1 MNMQLSDADAANLG
15 MFADFLSPNVQAVA
29 GSPSPEAE
37 TEFWQ
42 LFDRST
48 GSVADPE
55 AETNMRRLFD
65 DESTG
70 DGMGQGAIKT
80 EADSLIGADGSTID
94 SYIAREQAATHRTL
108 AEDLAEVGDTP
119 GGIQPFRTAGGDP
132 QSGESFLG
140 HSDADSDFELPDY
153 GGSDTDYMPLGE
165 KRSIFNPRRYTQGKY
180 KDFEGEFA
188 IGDDF
193 ADDDD
198 VREFVDQDPDIN
210 SGVPETNALDGPTG
224 QFEAEPM
231 GTDVA
236 LPEVSTMSKFS
247 WKNPLTWHRAMDHY
261 RAQQFSEELREPL
274 LQEQGTEMV
283 DLGERNMRLADRPSP
298 AEASP
303 EITPEVRAG
312 LNDLIGNAR
321 ASGLGDAAIASEMGI
336 GVSSG
341 GGMWISRAS
350 LKDYLTKQ
358 GKGLMMTPLIAPL
371 TLLLNDAQDGLGD
384 MFSLGLI
391 SADMLTTGDPLG
403 ILVYGVGQLW
413 DAANQS
419 RQKVIDNDE
428 PDKNYG
434 SRLGYVREGD
444 TWYPAIYNSKYKST
458 GLWAKDQQMTLDYGH
473 DLVWKVNGMGSF
485 VPMIPGAKSK
495 NFVASDDELDKEKTF
510 NGAVLS
516 SREFV
521 DGVASSDRD
530 HVKMS
535 DTTRDWYFLSD
546 EDTKRVMSGDLHLE
560 SYAEDETQMNGA
572 HRQINDWRKALDYG
586 QDWKWSSAVQ
596 TMGPG
601 AAVNNYAGSRGL
613 QRVMIEGVQNG
624 ASGVYNSSQTDYDQ
638 YLRDSANRTGEDYD
652 SGHGT
657 GTMFSDYL
665 LKTVLRDH
673 IAALYRTQKE
683 AAAEAGFDKRYQ
695 SKVGAALEAQEP
707 DKLRNIEGG
716 TVWSAMYLDT
726 GKDLPVASS
735 AEELAEQLH
744 SIEMYNDR
752 TPAQRNYLAQKAQ
765 TRYWMQQVV
774 GMGQSTELL
783 HALNGRDWNNGDPYE
798 MKKYTATATAEFA
811 DYMEFGRGSVQ
822 DALQRGDSLDIEH
835 GFTADQHLDSVPG
848 FAMPW
853 QNAGESWL
861 PTLSGTFAG
870 TSSKDYMDDF
880 RATAYDRL
888 SKEAAENTALWINET
903 GALDPNL
910 LIDGVEQALRPGG
923 LYATSEQPAS
933 NTVTFAD
940 QQPEQPVPEPE
951 QPVQPEQKPLEE
963 EFDADVLAEARKN
976 MEAEKAREAAA
987 SAQAVVDN
995 ARLDAYKVSL
1005 GGKKPGGSP
1014 HDEQDDFVNK
1024 LQDVMKDPTKQIV
1037 PKKGQIFSLG
1047 DAMEMVMHSF
1057 EDMDGARDFWERM
1070 GQKAGFLPDGKM
1082 SLFKADQNRM
1092 GKGTTD
1098 AHSHVPDPVTPG
1110 PDATPH
1116 HIVGDHPMHAYSAAT
1131 LAAMRQWDAPS
1142 STQPAVKVV

>member
-1 MNMQLSDADAANLG
+1 MNMQLSDADAANLS
-15 MFADFLSPNVQAVA
+15 MFADFLSPSVQSVA
-29 GSPSPEAE
+29 GPPDPEAE

-42 LFDRST
+42 LFDRDT
-48 GSVADPE
+48 GDSVPDSE
-55 AETNMRRLFD
+55 AETNLRRLFD
-65 DESTG
+65 EESTG
-70 DGMGQGAIKT
+70 DGLGQGTVKT
-80 EADSLIGADGSTID
+80 EVDSLIGSDGFNLD
-94 SYIAREQAATHRTL
+94 SYIAREQAATHRPL
-108 AEDLAEVGDTP
+108 ADDLAVLEEDTP
-119 GGIQPFRTAGGDP
+119 GGIQPFRTAGGDS
-132 QSGESFLG
+132 QSGESFFG
-140 HSDADSDFELPDY
+140 SSDADSSDFALGGDFE
-153 GGSDTDYMPLGE
+153 S
-165 KRSIFNPRRYTQGKY
+165 
-180 KDFEGEFA
+180 
-188 IGDDF
+188 
-193 ADDDD
+193 DDD
-198 VREFVDQDPDIN
+198 VREFVDQEPDIN

-224 QFEAEPM
+224 PFEAEPL

-261 RAQQFSEELREPL
+261 RARQFADDLRQPL

-283 DLGERNMRLADRPSP
+283 DLSERNMPLADRPSP
-298 AEASP
+298 VEASP
-303 EITPEVRAG
+303 EVTPEMRAG
-312 LNDLIGNAR
+312 LNELIGQAR
-321 ASGLGDAAIASEMGI
+321 ASGMSDAAIASDMGI
-336 GVSSG
+336 GVSAG

-350 LKDYLTKQ
+350 LKDYIAKQ
-358 GKGLMMTPLIAPL
+358 GKGLMMTPLIAPVVM
-371 TLLLNDAQDGLGD
+371 LLNQAQDGLGD

-391 SADMLTTGDPLG
+391 SADLLTTGDPLG
-403 ILVYGVGQLW
+403 VLVYGVGQLW
-413 DAANQS
+413 DAAAQS
-419 RQKVIDNDE
+419 RQKVIDNDQ
-428 PDKNYG
+428 PDKDYG

-473 DLVWKVNGMGSF
+473 DLVWRVDGAGKF

-495 NFVASDDELDKEKTF
+495 DFVASDDELDKTKTF

-516 SREFV
+516 SRDFV
-521 DGVASSDRD
+521 DGVPSSDRD

-546 EDTKRVMSGDLHLE
+546 EDTKRVMSGDLQLE
-560 SYAEDETQMNGA
+560 SYTDDETQMNGA
-572 HRQINDWRKALDYG
+572 RRQLNDWRKALDYG

-624 ASGVYNSSQTDYDQ
+624 ASGVYNSTQTDYDQ
-638 YLRDSANRTGEDYD
+638 YLRDSANQTGEDYD
-652 SGHGT
+652 SGHST
-657 GTMFSDYL
+657 STMFSDYL
-665 LKTVLRDH
+665 LRTVLRDH

-683 AAAEAGFDKRYQ
+683 AAAEAGFDKRFQ
-695 SKVGAALEAQEP
+695 SKVGAALEAQDP

-726 GKDLPVASS
+726 AKDLPVASS
-735 AEELAEQLH
+735 AEELREQLH
-744 SIEMYNDR
+744 TIEMYNDR

-765 TRYWMQQVV
+765 TRYWMQQIV

-783 HALNGRDWNNGDPYE
+783 HMLNGRDWNNGDPYD
-798 MKKYTATATAEFA
+798 MKKYTATATAEFS

-822 DALQRGDSLDIEH
+822 DALERGDSLDIEH

-861 PTLSGTFAG
+861 PTLTGSFAG

-888 SKEAAENTALWINET
+888 TKEAAENTALWINET
-903 GALDPNL
+903 GAVDPNL
-910 LIDGVEQALRPGG
+910 LIDGVEQTLRQGG
-923 LYATSEQPAS
+923 LYATGDPAVQQS
-933 NTVTFAD
+933 TVTFAD
-940 QQPEQPVPEPE
+940 EQQAPAAPAAPEPEPEPEPE
-951 QPVQPEQKPLEE
+951 QPPSLED

-976 MEAEKAREAAA
+976 MEAEKARKAAA
-987 SAQAVVDN
+987 EAQAALDQ
-995 ARLDAYKVSL
+995 ARLNAERASL
-1005 GGKKPGGSP
+1005 GGQKQQQS
-1014 HDEQDDFVNK
+1014 
-1024 LQDVMKDPTKQIV
+1024 LQDVLKDPTKPIV

-1057 EDMDGARDFWERM
+1057 QDIDAAREFWERM
-1070 GQKAGFLPDGKM
+1070 GRKAGFISDGKM
-1082 SLFKADQNRM
+1082 SLFKADQIRM
-1092 GKGTTD
+1092 GKGPTD
-1098 AHSHVPDPVTPG
+1098 AHSHLPDPVTPG
-1110 PDATPH
+1110 EDAAPD
-1116 HIVGDHPMHAYSAAT
+1116 HIVGDHPMHAFSAQT
-1131 LAAMRQWDAPS
+1131 LAAAGHWHAESS